1 MSSGPFL
8 RAPNLDG
15 LGIDHGFGM
24 RGSFEAAPA
33 RLARA
38 QQIHGVRV
46 LEVQAEGERDEADAV
61 FSTAPGLAV
70 GVITADCVPVLLAAR
85 RPRPIVAAVHA
96 GWRGS
101 ALEISKTVVEHLQE
115 AEGVRPGDWVA
126 AIGPH
131 IGPCCY
137 EVDEPVRRAIRD
149 DSVFAGAERRDHWM
163 LDLGALNQAQLVR
176 SGVLQQ
182 EIARVGGCTFCQPE
196 SFESYRRDRGSGRLL
211 HYLRV
216 PDPA

>member
-8 RAPNLDG
+8 RAPILSE
-15 LGIDHGFGM
+15 LGIDHGFGT

-38 QQIHGVRV
+38 QQVHGVRI
-46 LEVQAEGERDEADAV
+46 LEVQAEGQSDEADAL
-61 FSTAPGLAV
+61 FAISPGLAV
-70 GVITADCVPVLLAAR
+70 GVVTADCVPVLLAAR
-85 RPRPIVAAVHA
+85 RPRPIVVAVHA

-101 ALEISKTVVEHLQE
+101 AREIAKSVVEHLQE
-115 AEGVRPGDWVA
+115 AQGVWPGEWLAV
-126 AIGPH
+126 IGPH

-137 EVDEPVRRAIRD
+137 EVDAPVRRAIRD
-149 DSVFAGAERRDHWM
+149 EAVFARGERRDHWM

-176 SGVLQQ
+176 AGIPEEQ
-182 EIARVGGCTFCQPE
+182 IARVGGCTFCQPE
-196 SFESYRRDRGSGRLL
+196 NFASYRRDRGSGRML

-216 PDPA
+216 PNSA